1 MFSSPS
7 AAASLF
13 LMVKVYH
20 FAQIPSSNFLFFRL
34 SDETFRFFSS
44 PCCRFTHPL
53 LHFSE
58 NFSILAFPLL
68 QAAKERIAGLF
79 NILRFVRRPP
89 NRTVLARPSG
99 AFGRTVQRKKKK
111 ARIVTIRTLNLWW
124 EVVDSNHR
132 SHRRQIYSL
141 FPLATREPLHSE
153 LQAML
158 ACKIFSLAWA
168 CPALLPV
175 PCCPVRLSL
184 S

>member
-58 NFSILAFPLL
+58 NFSILAFPFL

-99 AFGRTVQRKKKK
+99 AFGRTVQRKKEKSPN
-111 ARIVTIRTLNLWW
+111 RY
-124 EVVDSNHR
+124 DSD
-132 SHRRQIYSL
+132 
-141 FPLATREPLHSE
+141 FEPLVGGGGFEPPKSLTTDLQSAPFGHSGNLPYLIERKME
-153 LQAML
+153 LVDGL
-158 ACKIFSLAWA
+158 EPPTC
-168 CPALLPV
+168 
-175 PCCPVRLSL
+175 
-184 S
+184 